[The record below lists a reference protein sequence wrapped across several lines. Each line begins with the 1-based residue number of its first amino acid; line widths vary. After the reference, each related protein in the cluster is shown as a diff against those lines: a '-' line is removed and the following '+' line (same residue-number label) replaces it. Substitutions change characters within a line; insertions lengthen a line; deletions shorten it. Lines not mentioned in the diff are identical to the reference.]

1 MADDRTSKRSESG
14 RQQPN
19 ASDLRMSKP
28 ARRRL
33 SSGSLGHRFFLF
45 WRVVIEGF
53 VANRCPVRA
62 SALAYSNL
70 LALVPVFAVVISVTS
85 GLMKQEGEERISAFI
100 QQFISTITPE
110 TKTAFGQLA
119 ADPKIAAASKEIAA
133 KIQEFVRNTRSGA
146 LGATGVVAL
155 LAVGI
160 GMLVRIENTFNDIW
174 GVTQGRSWLSRIVHY
189 WAALTLGPLLLVAA
203 IALTGSPYFQF
214 TKDVLANLP
223 LGMGNLITFGFRFL
237 PFLILTAAFTAFYQV
252 MPHTRIDWQAS
263 LVGGLVGGT
272 LWQLNNLLSVFYA
285 SRVVSNSYVYGSL
298 GLVPLVMIGLYLSWI
313 ILLFGA
319 QVAYVFQNRRVYY
332 QEKQLQDFNPA
343 GREFIALRIMILAA
357 RCFQRGA
364 ISPPSAQIAE
374 DLGVPTR
381 LTTQIV
387 QQLVESRMLA
397 QVNQQHIGYVPAR
410 PLSDIT
416 CFEILQSLRI
426 GNGEDPLQGSEAP
439 SDSAHLRLQLRKV
452 RGAEFEVA
460 GKMTLAEL
468 AALPD

>member
-1 MADDRTSKRSESG
+1 MADERTSNPPGAGGNK
-14 RQQPN
+14 
-19 ASDLRMSKP
+19 ASAAPPEPRK
-28 ARRRL
+28 AA
-33 SSGSLGHRFFLF
+33 SSSLTPTSLGHRFVLF
-45 WRVVIEGF
+45 WTVVIEGF
-53 VANRCPVRA
+53 IANRCPVRA

-119 ADPKIAAASKEIAA
+119 TDPKIAAASKEIAV

-174 GVTQGRSWLSRIVHY
+174 GVTQGRSWMSRIVHY
-189 WAALTLGPLLLVAA
+189 WAALTLGPILLVAA
-203 IALTGSPYFQF
+203 IALTGSPYLQT

-223 LGMGNLITFGFRFL
+223 LGMGDAVTFCFRFL
-237 PFLILTAAFTAFYQV
+237 PFLILTSAFTAFYQV

-272 LWQLNNLLSVFYA
+272 LWQMNNLLSVFYA

-298 GLVPLVMIGLYLSWI
+298 GLVPLIMIGLYLSWM

-332 QEKQLQDFNPA
+332 QEKQLKDFNPA

-357 RCFQRGA
+357 RSFQKGE
-364 ISPPSAQIAE
+364 ISPTTAQMAE

-387 QQLVESRMLA
+387 EQLLAAHMLA
-397 QVNQQHIGYVPAR
+397 EVNHERTGYVPAR
-410 PLSDIT
+410 PLTNIT
-416 CFEILQSLRI
+416 CFDVLQALRI
-426 GNGEDPLQGSEAP
+426 GTGEDPLKEPETLAN
-439 SDSAHLRLQLRKV
+439 ANLLRKELLKI
-452 RGAEFEVA
+452 RGAELQVA
-460 GKMTLAEL
+460 GRMTLHEMTE
-468 AALPD
+468 LPD